1 MTKNLSIFNPHF
13 FYKAHRNMVLGSE
26 IRVKIHP
33 GSWIQESKS
42 LGSGSATL
50 DPEFYC
56 EPCWQVDLEVGP
68 SLVFLHGTLIR
79 HFMHVKENIFGE
91 DQRYTPMDQQ
101 EQEGGAAPADALEKK
116 KEGAAAGGGS
126 VDMRQY
132 RPLNVILDITV
143 HDLQVR
149 WKDIESD
156 FCMVWTSVHLRCTVQ
171 HSTPAG
177 VLKGKHKVQFQICKA
192 GKFLKCVV

>member
-1 MTKNLSIFNPHF
+1 MG
-13 FYKAHRNMVLGSE
+13 LGSE
-26 IRVKIHP
+26 IRDPGKSHP
-33 GSWIQESKS
+33 RILD
-42 LGSGSATL
+42 LGGSATL

-116 KEGAAAGGGS
+116 KEGAAAGGA
-126 VDMRQY
+126 VDLRQY

-149 WKDIESD
+149 WIEIEPDS
-156 FCMVWTSVHLRCTVQ
+156 CLVWTCIRLQSTAKKFIYLILCGYMVVYGCITHYSLDLVTRFCSTLYSQCQYLIYTVQRCTYSGNV
-171 HSTPAG
+171 
-177 VLKGKHKVQFQICKA
+177 
-192 GKFLKCVV
+192 

>member
-1 MTKNLSIFNPHF
+1 MD
-13 FYKAHRNMVLGSE
+13 LGSE
-26 IRVKIHP
+26 VQDPGKHP
-33 GSWIQESKS
+33 SWIQESKS

-50 DPEFYC
+50 EPGFYC
-56 EPCWQVDLEVGP
+56 EPFCKVDLEVGP

-101 EQEGGAAPADALEKK
+101 EQEGGAAPADPLEKK
-116 KEGAAAGGGS
+116 KEGAAGGGGT
-126 VDMRQY
+126 VDLRQY

-149 WKDIESD
+149 WKHNII
-156 FCMVWTSVHLRCTVQ
+156 
-171 HSTPAG
+171 G
-177 VLKGKHKVQFQICKA
+177 
-192 GKFLKCVV
+192 FLPVTY

>member
-1 MTKNLSIFNPHF
+1 
-13 FYKAHRNMVLGSE
+13 
-26 IRVKIHP
+26 
-33 GSWIQESKS
+33 
-42 LGSGSATL
+42 
-50 DPEFYC
+50 
-56 EPCWQVDLEVGP
+56 VDLEVGP

-101 EQEGGAAPADALEKK
+101 EQEGGAAPADPLEKK

-149 WKDIESD
+149 WKRLNRI
-156 FCMVWTSVHLRCTVQ
+156 
-171 HSTPAG
+171 PAW
-177 VLKGKHKVQFQICKA
+177 
-192 GKFLKCVV
+192 

>member
-1 MTKNLSIFNPHF
+1 
-13 FYKAHRNMVLGSE
+13 
-26 IRVKIHP
+26 
-33 GSWIQESKS
+33 
-42 LGSGSATL
+42 
-50 DPEFYC
+50 
-56 EPCWQVDLEVGP
+56 VDLEVGP

-101 EQEGGAAPADALEKK
+101 EQEGGAAPADPLEKK
-116 KEGAAAGGGS
+116 KEGAAGGGT
-126 VDMRQY
+126 VDLRQY

-156 FCMVWTSVHLRCTVQ
+156 FCLAVLGIRNILVRIRIPGSVPVTNGSGSGSGSLIHIFFLITNPQ
-171 HSTPAG
+171 AHY
-177 VLKGKHKVQFQICKA
+177 VQF
-192 GKFLKCVV
+192 LKPNADETTHKKKSKTYLINVS